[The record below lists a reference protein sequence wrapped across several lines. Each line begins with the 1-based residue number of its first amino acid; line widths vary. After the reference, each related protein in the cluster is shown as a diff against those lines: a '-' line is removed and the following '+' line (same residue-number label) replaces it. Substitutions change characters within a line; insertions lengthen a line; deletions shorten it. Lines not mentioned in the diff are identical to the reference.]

1 MQESR
6 RIDWASL
13 AFHVG
18 TIRKLQNA
26 FDGVVSAVED
36 VNPSISFEKKT
47 RSQYFEDV
55 YETSNGW
62 RIEFS
67 PPASGNPNQGQ
78 MLVTCKGRAFWQQSQ
93 VDQAVMLRK
102 FVELPAFRHFTRL
115 DFQNTELEPEWDA
128 DRVFEG
134 VRNGELWVPGYSG
147 WDVRGGF
154 DYEMNSLSGRTL
166 IWGSQRADRL
176 LSTYDKGAEA
186 RWKGTGIR
194 DEIRFKRQWARAYGE
209 ELVRDFRRCKTS
221 AEMEAVVQDTVTSAL
236 NKQGQYWQLNGANPK
251 EDKNWKRKAEPADW
265 FAKRIG
271 RASKNVAKKKPT
283 VQRDLEAVT
292 AYGVQQ
298 YGRYFALWVSRFQQV
313 AGVSRS
319 EAYKALQCRFD
330 SKLRDEDFELP
341 EMQFE
346 GMDVAAVKQSL
357 AQIGD
362 LVSEMSEHDWGFDEM
377 PPKGKA

>member
-13 AFHVG
+13 AYHVG

-26 FDGVVSAVED
+26 FDGVISAVED
-36 VNPSISFEKKT
+36 INPSIAFEKKT

-55 YETSNGW
+55 YDTGNGW
-62 RIEFS
+62 RIELS
-67 PPASGNPNQGQ
+67 LPGSGSPNQGQ
-78 MLVTCKGRAFWQQSQ
+78 MLVTCRGRAFWEQSQ
-93 VDQAVMLRK
+93 IDQAVMLRK
-102 FVELPAFRHFTRL
+102 LVELPAFRHFTRI
-115 DFQNTELEPEWDA
+115 DFQNTEIDPEWDA

-134 VRNGELWVPGYSG
+134 VRQGDLWVPGYSG

-154 DYEMNSLSGRTL
+154 DYDMKSLSGRTL

-176 LSTYDKGAEA
+176 LSTYDKGVEA

-271 RASKNVAKKKPT
+271 RASKNVAKKKPV

-292 AYGVQQ
+292 AYGIQQ
-298 YGRYFALWVSRFQQV
+298 YGRYFALWVSQFQHLSG
-313 AGVSRS
+313 ATRR
-319 EAYKALQCRFD
+319 EAYEALEARFD
-330 SKLRDEDFELP
+330 ARLRDEDLDLP
-341 EMQFE
+341 EMQFK
-346 GMDVAAVKQSL
+346 GMDKAAVIETLNKQR
-357 AQIGD
+357 D
-362 LVSEMSEHDWGFDEM
+362 LVAELNEHDWGFAVD
-377 PPKGKA
+377 PKKPEA